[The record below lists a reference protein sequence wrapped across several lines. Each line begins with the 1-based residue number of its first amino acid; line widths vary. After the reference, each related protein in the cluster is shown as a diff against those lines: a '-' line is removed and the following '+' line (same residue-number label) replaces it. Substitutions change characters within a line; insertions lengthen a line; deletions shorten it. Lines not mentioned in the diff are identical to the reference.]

1 MSESNLQTRK
11 TETETETEKQK
22 GGEKEIRKF
31 ERKK

>member
-11 TETETETEKQK
+11 TETEKQK

-31 ERKK
+31 EKKKEKK